1 MHNLNFNKRILIAP
15 LDWGLGH
22 ATRCIPL
29 IEAFRKRGCEVVL
42 AADGP
47 VARLYARE
55 FPDLDIRLLKGYGVR
70 YGKSN
75 LMLHLLFQLPRI
87 FRIIR
92 LEHQWLHNV
101 LKKERFDCIISDNRP
116 GLWSKKTHTIYIT
129 HQLMIKSGRGKRM
142 NQFLQYLHSRYIKRF
157 SEVWVPD
164 LRGTKNLAGELSHPA
179 KQWVHPLYMGLVS
192 RLNYER
198 QTSEVYDLT
207 VLLSG
212 PEPQRTL
219 LENRIV
225 SQLDA
230 FQGKVLLVRGL
241 PYEQTPLTL
250 SARHITVEPFLN
262 SSQVQTALLSSKQ
275 VVCRSGYTTLMDLV
289 KLKRK
294 AILIPTPG
302 QPEQEYLARYMQ
314 EQNRFPYVR
323 QHEFQLQ
330 AALQKAEAF
339 EWTDSFSEEDF
350 TIYEQRVD
358 ELLDYTLSA

>member
-1 MHNLNFNKRILIAP
+1 
-15 LDWGLGH
+15 
-22 ATRCIPL
+22 
-29 IEAFRKRGCEVVL
+29 
-42 AADGP
+42 
-47 VARLYARE
+47 
-55 FPDLDIRLLKGYGVR
+55 
-70 YGKSN
+70 
-75 LMLHLLFQLPRI
+75 MLHLLFQLPRI

-129 HQLMIKSGRGKRM
+129 HQLMIKSGRGNRM

-164 LRGTKNLAGELSHPA
+164 LRGTKNLAGDLSHPA

-230 FQGKVLLVRGL
+230 FKGKVLLVRGL